1 MCLIFTSG
9 SSDCAYIMNVQWCR
23 KQIES
28 EGARLIRNLFKP
40 KKEIKIMVMTNFIK
54 RCPPPPIPTPMMLIL
69 HNNLPVAPWGPQMV
83 NKEIELN

>member
-54 RCPPPPIPTPMMLIL
+54 RYPPPDPDAYDAYFT
-69 HNNLPVAPWGPQMV
+69 
-83 NKEIELN
+83 

>member
-54 RCPPPPIPTPMMLIL
+54 RCPPPDPDAYDAYFT
-69 HNNLPVAPWGPQMV
+69 
-83 NKEIELN
+83 